1 MALNG
6 CMRIG
11 VDVRCL
17 LDGRRSGVEEYAIAL
32 LSELFR
38 IDRKNE
44 YVLFFNAWGNAEPDL
59 SFAEGCPNVSVRR
72 FRIPNKLLNLSLWYL
87 GWPKLDR
94 MIGGTD
100 IFFLP
105 NIDFCAV
112 SKEAKLFVTAHDLSF
127 EAYPETFS
135 WKQRVWHF
143 FVNPRGLFRRAD
155 RIFSVSRSTKDDL
168 EFRYGIRSSK
178 IEVIPSGV
186 DGRFHEYDRNDPKL
200 LAVKEKYHLPY
211 RFILYLGAFEPRK
224 NIVSIVRAFS
234 ALKKAG
240 HPDLEK
246 LSLVLAGVSGWK
258 EEEALREIS
267 ESSFRADIILPGFV
281 EDEDKPALYNL
292 ASLFVY
298 PSFYEGFGFPPLE
311 ALACGVPVVASNTS
325 SLPEVVGDAGVLI
338 DPHRPEELLRAF
350 QEVLLDKKLRATLH
364 EKGLARARR
373 FLWGETARRI
383 LAEFERKML

>member
-1 MALNG
+1 MK
-6 CMRIG
+6 IG
-11 VDVRCL
+11 IDVRCL
-17 LDGRRSGVEEYAIAL
+17 ADGRRSGVEEYAMAL

-44 YVLFFNAWGNAEPDL
+44 YVLFFNAWGNVEPDL
-59 SFAEGCPNVSVRR
+59 SFADGFENVSVRR

-87 GWPKLDR
+87 NWPKLDSLL
-94 MIGGTD
+94 GGTD

-105 NIDFCAV
+105 NINFCAV
-112 SKEAKLFVTAHDLSF
+112 SEGTKLFVTAHDLSF

-135 WKQRVWHF
+135 SKQRIWHYL
-143 FVNPRGLFRRAD
+143 VNPKRLFRRAD

-168 EFRYGIRSSK
+168 ETRYGIRPSK
-178 IEVIPSGV
+178 IEVIPSGI

-200 LAVKEKYHLPY
+200 VAVKEKYALPY

-224 NIVSIVRAFS
+224 NIVSVVRAFS
-234 ALKKAG
+234 ALRKAR
-240 HPDLEK
+240 HPELEK

-258 EEEALREIS
+258 EDEIREEIEHS
-267 ESSFRADIILPGFV
+267 PFRGNIILPGFV

-292 ASLFVY
+292 ASLFAY

-311 ALACGVPVVASNTS
+311 ALACGVPVVTSNSS
-325 SLPEVVGDAGVLI
+325 SLPEIVGDAGVLV
-338 DPHRPEELLRAF
+338 DPHRPDELFRAF

-364 EKGLARARR
+364 EKGLARAKG
-373 FLWGETARRI
+373 FLWGETARRT
-383 LAEFERKML
+383 LAEFEKETI